1 MKTIE
6 VEKLTKIFGAFT
18 AVDRISFE
26 VERGEIFG
34 FLGAN
39 GAGKTTAMRML
50 CGLLNPTS
58 GKGRVAGFD
67 IYRQAN
73 RIKENIGYMS

>member
-1 MKTIE
+1 MSNSIQNNSNKVIVAE
-6 VEKLTKIFGAFT
+6 NLTKKFGHFI
-18 AVDRISFE
+18 AVDDISFE

-50 CGLLNPTS
+50 WTKHS
-58 GKGRVAGFD
+58 D
-67 IYRQAN
+67 WW
-73 RIKENIGYMS
+73 